1 MALTLPGCGKSGDK
15 SDSSAGVDS
24 LPIEKT
30 FAGAEDTVKATATRA
45 IDAVKSADYNTAMAE
60 FLKLSADPKLTD
72 QQRKAVAEAIDKL
85 KSAVVEPGKEA
96 AVEAGKA
103 AGDAQKTLG
112 K

>member
-1 MALTLPGCGKSGDK
+1 MALMLPGCGESGGK
-15 SDSSAGVDS
+15 SDSSAGGDS

-30 FAGAEDTVKATATRA
+30 FASAEDTVKAAATKA
-45 IDAVKSADYNTAMAE
+45 IDAMKSADYNTAMAE

-72 QQRKAVAEAIDKL
+72 SQRKAVAEAIEKL
-85 KSAVVEPGKEA
+85 KNLADDPS
-96 AVEAGKA
+96 KA